1 MTNSICK
8 DAKKP
13 TARQHSQTVRINGAR
28 VRLVTKD
35 GKVTTKPV
43 GEEEWVIQSEIVRQ
57 LRAMPEFASNA
68 EDVRHGMF
76 TLAGDFNAARR
87 GAREAAKAVATG
99 LTKGEHDIRVY
110 LHGGRLGLIEVKGE
124 ETPLKK
130 EQRERHALLA
140 ALGFERQAVVRSCC
154 PQEAAAATV
163 ALVRGWL
170 VANDADYDKAHGQAR
185 HY

>member
-1 MTNSICK
+1 MNNGPCNSNK
-8 DAKKP
+8 Q
-13 TARQHSQTVRINGAR
+13 TTTRQHSQAVRINGQRMKLTTRDGR
-28 VRLVTKD
+28 VTA
-35 GKVTTKPV
+35 KPV
-43 GEEEWVIQSEIVRQ
+43 GEEEWVIQAEIVRQ

-140 ALGFERQAVVRSCC
+140 ALGFERQAVVRSGC

-170 VANDADYDKAHGQAR
+170 VANDADYDKAHGQAH